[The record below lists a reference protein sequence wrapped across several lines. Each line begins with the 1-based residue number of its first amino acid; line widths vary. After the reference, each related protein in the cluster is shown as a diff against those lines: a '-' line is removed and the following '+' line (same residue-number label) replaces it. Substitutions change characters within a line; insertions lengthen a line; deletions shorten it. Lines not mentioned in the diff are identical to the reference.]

1 MFSKEINTTLRPFLR
16 GLPFT
21 LVLVFLGIW
30 IAGKYVSYMTPVYES
45 TARIKLADNQQG
57 PTGSHLYD
65 DIDYFATENKISAEI
80 ELIKS
85 NSILEKVAEHLPE
98 SYIIYR
104 VGDIHSTELYDQSPL
119 KIYTVI
125 NDSALLDR
133 PFQLTVHGNDYTLI
147 TPGEKQFKS
156 KLGRSLTVGTSEI
169 LITSNEALI
178 KKRPGLQVD
187 DNYRFVLRSQAR
199 LVSEI
204 RSNLD
209 VMAMDKDVPVIR
221 LSFKSPVPQK
231 AHDVVNLVA
240 SCYIRD
246 FEETKFLTADTTV
259 SFLDKQLKQYADE
272 LNGSENNIEEYRNSE
287 NIINIR
293 QETETDLR
301 KISDL
306 KKQMVNI
313 RMNLAAIDT
322 LNQYIQQGDDRF
334 LELAPNFEAFND
346 LLSTELVKKIKS
358 YRAERKELLIKYT
371 PDHEKVKIVDENIHE
386 IIEYI
391 KESIN
396 NTKTNTQIKLNS
408 LDDEIADA
416 ESAFVGLPSR
426 ERTLSGLERNN
437 QMNESIFR
445 FLHEKK
451 TEAEIARAAK
461 MSFHRIIDFGEVPT
475 TATSPSPSLFK
486 ALAAFLT
493 FLLGTLLSLLIFKVR
508 FPIGD
513 EEFIQKR
520 TLLPFIK
527 SIPFLKNKITEQLFF
542 SQWASVLWL
551 NEYFGAGKILC
562 IASVREGNKKE
573 FITDRIATA
582 LQLMGKKTLVIFT
595 NNSLAYTKPGK
606 RYEALS
612 IDHLLN
618 EDQTWKQEILSQYDC
633 VLCDP
638 GTLDQEARSFLTLS
652 SCTSTILVIDSL
664 HSKASEIDQA
674 NEISE
679 TLQGLKLEIILNRS
693 GYYPT
698 LIKLDKIK
706 SIFQKLISSPAKFK
720 PAMR

>member
-1 MFSKEINTTLRPFLR
+1 MFSKEMNSTLRPFLR

-30 IAGKYVSYMTPVYES
+30 LAGKYVSYVTPVYES

-85 NSILEKVAEHLPE
+85 NSILEKVAANLPE

-119 KIYTVI
+119 KIFTVI
-125 NDSALLDR
+125 NDSSLLDR
-133 PFQLTVHGNDYTLI
+133 PFQLIIHGNDYSLT
-147 TPGEKQFKS
+147 TPGEKQFKC
-156 KLGRSLTVGTSEI
+156 KLGRSLTVGNSEI
-169 LITSNEALI
+169 LILKNEELL
-178 KKRPGLQVD
+178 KKRPSMQVD
-187 DNYRFVLRSQAR
+187 DNYRFVLRSKSR

-209 VMAMDKDVPVIR
+209 VLAMDKDVPVIR
-221 LSFKSPVPQK
+221 LSYKSPVPQK

-246 FEETKFLTADTTV
+246 FEETKYLTADTTV
-259 SFLDKQLKQYADE
+259 TFLDKQLKQYAHE
-272 LNGSENNIEEYRNSE
+272 LDSSENNIEFYRNSK

-306 KKQMVNI
+306 KKQQVNI

-322 LNQYIQQGDDRF
+322 LNHYIHQGDDRF

-346 LLSTELVKKIKS
+346 LLSTELVKKIKT
-358 YRAERKELLIKYT
+358 YRAEKKEMLIKYT
-371 PDHEKVKIVDENIHE
+371 PDHEKVKIIDENIHDL
-386 IIEYI
+386 IEYI

-396 NTKTNTQIKLNS
+396 NTKTNTQIKLSS
-408 LDDEIADA
+408 LEEEIADA
-416 ESAFVGLPSR
+416 EASFVGLPTR
-426 ERTLSGLERNN
+426 ERTLGGLERSN

-475 TATSPSPSLFK
+475 TPTSPSPSLFK

-493 FLLGTLLSLLIFKVR
+493 FLFGTLLSIILFKVR

-527 SIPFLKNKITEQLFF
+527 SIPFFKNRMSEQLFF

-551 NEYFGAGKILC
+551 NEYFGKDKILC
-562 IASVREGNKKE
+562 LTAVRTGNQKE

-582 LQLMGKKTLVIFT
+582 LQIMGKKVLVIYAEENT
-595 NNSLAYTKPGK
+595 IYSNSKKLYDA
-606 RYEALS
+606 AF

-618 EDQTWKQEILSQYDC
+618 EDQTWKSDELNQYDC

-638 GTLDQEARSFLTLS
+638 GTLDHEARSFLILS
-652 SCTSTILVIDSL
+652 ACSSTILVIDSL
-664 HSKASEIDQA
+664 NSKATEVDQA

-679 TLQGLKLEIILNRS
+679 TLQGLKLEIVLNRS
-693 GYYPT
+693 SYYP
-698 LIKLDKIK
+698 
-706 SIFQKLISSPAKFK
+706 KLISLNKILDLGKRILRFEHKLK
-720 PAMR
+720 PSVG

>member
-1 MFSKEINTTLRPFLR
+1 MISTLRPFLR

-21 LVLVFLGIW
+21 MVLVFFGIW
-30 IAGKYVSYMTPVYES
+30 LAGKYVSYVTPVYES

-85 NSILEKVAEHLPE
+85 NSILEKVAANLPE
-98 SYIIYR
+98 TYIIYR

-119 KIYTVI
+119 KIFTVI
-125 NDSALLDR
+125 NDSSLLDR
-133 PFQLTVHGNDYTLI
+133 PFQLTVHGNEYSLT
-147 TPGEKQFKS
+147 TPGDKQFKC
-156 KLGRSLTVGTSEI
+156 KLGRSLTVGNSEI
-169 LITSNEALI
+169 LILKNEELLKI
-178 KKRPGLQVD
+178 RPNMQID
-187 DNYRFVLRSQAR
+187 DNYRFVLRSKAR

-209 VMAMDKDVPVIR
+209 VLAMDKDVPVIR
-221 LSFKSPVPQK
+221 LSYKSPVPQK

-240 SCYIRD
+240 SSYIRD
-246 FEETKFLTADTTV
+246 FEETKYLTADTTV
-259 SFLDKQLKQYADE
+259 TFLDKQLKQYAHE
-272 LNGSENNIEEYRNSE
+272 LDSSENNIEYYRNSK

-306 KKQMVNI
+306 KKQQVNI

-322 LNQYIQQGDDRF
+322 LNHYIHQGDDRF

-346 LLSTELVKKIKS
+346 LLSTELVKKIKT
-358 YRAERKELLIKYT
+358 YRAEKKELLIKYT
-371 PDHEKVKIVDENIHE
+371 PDHEKVRIIDENIHE

-396 NTKTNTQIKLNS
+396 NTKTNTQIKLSS
-408 LDDEIADA
+408 LDEEIADA
-416 ESAFVGLPSR
+416 ESSFIGLPTR
-426 ERTLSGLERNN
+426 ERTLGGLERSN

-461 MSFHRIIDFGEVPT
+461 MSFHRIIDYGEVPT
-475 TATSPSPSLFK
+475 TPTSPSPSLFK

-493 FLLGTLLSLLIFKVR
+493 FLFGTLLSIVLFKVR

-520 TLLPFIK
+520 TLLPCIK
-527 SIPFLKNKITEQLFF
+527 AVPFFKNRISEQLFF

-551 NEYFGAGKILC
+551 NDYFGAGKILC
-562 IASVREGNKKE
+562 FTAVRKGNQKE

-582 LQLMGKKTLVIFT
+582 LYGMGKKVLVLYAAEDVIY
-595 NNSLAYTKPGK
+595 SQSKKHYDA
-606 RYEALS
+606 AH
-612 IDHLLN
+612 IDQLIN
-618 EDQTWKQEILSQYDC
+618 KDQTWKLDDLNQYDC

-638 GTLDQEARSFLTLS
+638 GTLDQEARSFLILS
-652 SCTSTILVIDSL
+652 ACSSTVLVIDSL
-664 HSKASEIDQA
+664 HSKATEIDQA

-693 GYYPT
+693 SYYPT
-698 LIKLDKIK
+698 LINLNKFKALLTRMLRLD
-706 SIFQKLISSPAKFK
+706 QKLK
-720 PAMR
+720 PTVR